1 MKKYISSYL
10 VLLLIAGCSQ
20 QPSSER
26 TLSRL
31 KMVSTFDVALDSK
44 SQLELES
51 DFDKVLNPQNLDNWM
66 KHMSSKPHYVGSPWS
81 KQNAEYVANKFEE
94 WGFESE
100 IETFEVL
107 VPFPKIKKLKMIAPE
122 QVELKLF
129 EPGLKEDASSNIT
142 ENILPGYNAFS
153 ADGNVTAE
161 LVFVNY
167 GIPKDYEELK
177 RMGIDVKGKIVIAK
191 YGGSWRGIKPKVAY
205 ENGAIGCIMYS
216 DPKNDGYVVGDVYPT
231 GPYRMEYGIQSG
243 SVVDMPMYPGDALT
257 PGYGAKK
264 DVERLSIEDALTIM
278 KIPVMP
284 ISYAD
289 ALPLLKALK
298 GPVAPDSW
306 KGGLP
311 ITYHVGPGPTKVNL
325 HLEFDWS
332 LRTAY
337 HPIGRLKGSVYP
349 DEWIMRGNHHDGW
362 AFGASD
368 PISGMVSLMEEARAI
383 GELVKMGWRPKR
395 SLIYAGWD
403 AEEPGLLG
411 STEWVEYHRDEIK
424 EKMIVYINTDGTG
437 VGYLSMGGSHS
448 LEKFV
453 NEIIREV
460 NDPVHEVSLESRL
473 RSRLR
478 LREYN
483 ASDYRDQK
491 ESDRDDLRLYPMGS
505 GSDYTAFLHHAGI
518 PSLNMAF
525 GGESG
530 GGSYHSLYDTYDF
543 YKRFNDGDFKY
554 GITLAKV
561 NGRLVLRLSEADIL
575 PFRFVNMVD
584 NIGKFI
590 DDNKQLAD
598 EIKKHTQLRN
608 KLLDKNDFT
617 IASNPKKMYAPPD
630 RLKEVPDFDF
640 KPLEDAFDRLT
651 NSAWNYEKAL
661 SNYKKGSLSAEKKS
675 ELNDLLKDVEQAF
688 ISEKGLP
695 RRDWFK
701 NMIYAPGY
709 YTGYGVK
716 TLPGV
721 REGLEERKWNE
732 VEDYIQEVAKAL
744 DRAAAKINSAAKLLT
759 KIQQ

>member
-1 MKKYISSYL
+1 MKNNLFYY
-10 VLLLIAGCSQ
+10 VLLMVFMGCSQ
-20 QPSSER
+20 QPNLEPDQPKI
-26 TLSRL
+26 T
-31 KMVSTFDVALDSK
+31 MVSTFDVALNSK

-51 DFDKVLNPQNLDNWM
+51 QFDKVLNAQNLDKWM
-66 KHMSSKPHYVGSPWS
+66 KHMSSKPHHVGSPWS
-81 KQNAEYVANKFEE
+81 KQNAEYIANKFKE
-94 WGFESE
+94 WGYDTE

-107 VPFPKIKKLKMIAPE
+107 VPFPTIRKLKMIAPN
-122 QVELKLF
+122 QVDLKLF
-129 EPGLKEDASSNIT
+129 EPELKEDATSGIT
-142 ENILPGYNAFS
+142 ENVLPGYNAFS
-153 ADGNVTAE
+153 ADGNITAE

-177 RMGIDVKGKIVIAK
+177 RMGIDVRGKIVIAK

-216 DPKNDGYVVGDVYPT
+216 DPKNDGYVVGDVYPE
-231 GPYRMEYGIQSG
+231 GPYRMEYGIQRG

-257 PGYGAKK
+257 PGVGAKK
-264 DVERLSIEDALTIM
+264 DVERLSIEDAPTIM

-298 GPVAPDSW
+298 GPVVPNSW

-311 ITYHVGPGPTKVNL
+311 ITYHIGPGPTKVNL
-325 HLEFDWS
+325 HLEFDWG

-337 HPIGRLKGSVYP
+337 NPIGRLKGSVYP
-349 DEWIMRGNHHDGW
+349 NEWIMRGNHHDGW
-362 AFGASD
+362 AQGAAD

-383 GELVKMGWRPKR
+383 GELVKTGWRPKR

-424 EKMIVYINTDGTG
+424 EKMIAYINTDGTG

-460 NDPVHEVSLESRL
+460 KDPVHEATLESRI

-478 LREYN
+478 VREYN
-483 ASDYRDQK
+483 SSDYKDQK

-505 GSDYTAFLHHAGI
+505 GSDYTAFIHHAGV
-518 PSLNMAF
+518 PSLNLGF

-530 GGSYHSLYDTYDF
+530 GGSYHSIYDSYDH
-543 YKRFNDGDFKY
+543 YKRFSDGEFKY
-554 GITLAKV
+554 GTTLAKV
-561 NGRLVLRLSEADIL
+561 NGRLVMRLSEADIL

-590 DDNKQLAD
+590 DDNKQLAED
-598 EIKKHTQLRN
+598 IKKHTQLRN
-608 KLLDKNDFT
+608 KLLDNNDFT
-617 IASNPKKMYAPPD
+617 IARNPKKKYLAPD
-630 RLKEVPDFDF
+630 RLKQVPDFNF
-640 KPLEDAFDRLT
+640 KALEDAFDRL
-651 NSAWNYEKAL
+651 NISAWNYEKAL
-661 SNYKKGSLSAEKKS
+661 SNYKKGSLSAEQKS
-675 ELNDLLKDVEQAF
+675 ELNDLLKNVEQALT
-688 ISEKGLP
+688 SEKGLP

-716 TLPGV
+716 TLPGI

-732 VEDYIQEVAKAL
+732 VRDYIQEIAQAL
-744 DRAAAKINSAAKLLT
+744 DRASAMINSASKLLAVD
-759 KIQQ
+759 